1 MRPAAHRASA
11 PAPTSPFTLAVCP
24 EMVHTDLPLVERIRR
39 IGAHGAAAEIWDWS
53 RPEVDLEQI
62 AATGVPVLSMTG
74 YLRGDLI
81 EPEGVSELLST
92 ARDSARAARRLTND
106 RTGTPRLNLHG
117 TGLDPHGLPVRPV
130 ETVTGSMWTRALR
143 TLERIAALGEELD
156 VVFELENLNRAVDHP
171 GTPFARPADT
181 LALTAA
187 VDSPHLRLNLDL
199 YHAQIGDGNL
209 IETCR
214 SAMPWIGQIQVAD
227 VPGRTEPGTGEISY
241 RAVAAALAEM
251 GYSGIVAME
260 AWASQDSDVAIE
272 QFLQTFSG
280 V

>member
-1 MRPAAHRASA
+1 
-11 PAPTSPFTLAVCP
+11 
-24 EMVHTDLPLVERIRR
+24 MVHTDLPLVERIRR
-39 IGAHGAAAEIWDWS
+39 SGAHGAAAEIWDWS

-130 ETVTGSMWTRALR
+130 ETVTGSMSTRALR

-156 VVFELENLNRAVDHP
+156 VVFELENLNRSEEHTSELQSR
-171 GTPFARPADT
+171 G
-181 LALTAA
+181 
-187 VDSPHLRLNLDL
+187 HLVCRLLL
-199 YHAQIGDGNL
+199 
-209 IETCR
+209 EKKT
-214 SAMPWIGQIQVAD
+214 
-227 VPGRTEPGTGEISY
+227 
-241 RAVAAALAEM
+241 
-251 GYSGIVAME
+251 
-260 AWASQDSDVAIE
+260 
-272 QFLQTFSG
+272 
-280 V
+280 

>member
-1 MRPAAHRASA
+1 PAAGGGRPPLPCRAARGPDRGDRPVRPAAHRASA
-11 PAPTSPFTLAVCP
+11 PAPTSPFTLAVCA

-74 YLRGDLI
+74 Y
-81 EPEGVSELLST
+81 
-92 ARDSARAARRLTND
+92 
-106 RTGTPRLNLHG
+106 LHG

-171 GTPFARPADT
+171 GTPFARP
-181 LALTAA
+181 
-187 VDSPHLRLNLDL
+187 
-199 YHAQIGDGNL
+199 
-209 IETCR
+209 
-214 SAMPWIGQIQVAD
+214 
-227 VPGRTEPGTGEISY
+227 
-241 RAVAAALAEM
+241 
-251 GYSGIVAME
+251 
-260 AWASQDSDVAIE
+260 
-272 QFLQTFSG
+272 
-280 V
+280 